1 MAKPAIKD
9 LVNSYTK
16 KYVVLFSLLMI
27 AINILTFYDLTNR
40 IIIKEN
46 AERID
51 RIDIRWR
58 YAINNFGR
66 MLNIIA
72 SEPELIESEEN
83 AREILKRIYQAYP
96 DLVSY
101 PAFGTA
107 DGKMITYPYFPYEY
121 INYDPRERPWYIA
134 AIKNP
139 DEYVVLPP
147 FKHGILKHYVIAVA
161 KAVKDRNGK
170 LAGVLAID
178 MTSDLIGKSILAENT
193 YVLDNKGNVIAR
205 KGNPDS
211 IVNFNSDDFRKDD
224 ISIKRLGLN
233 TYIAKKSIADTIIV
247 NEVKIRKYLVPFIL
261 QVLASI
267 LIIVYVS
274 IYIKRKI
281 EFLTDENLIKPLKTL
296 IRKGE
301 EVLEAKEFKLNLP
314 EPKLKEIEDLSNEFF
329 LINSKIYAQNRALIF
344 NYELIKK
351 QQKEIKEAY
360 MILTE
365 KLGLFVENY
374 DEPTGKHIQ
383 RVSRLSAF
391 IAKRLGLDD
400 KLVEEIAIYSPLHD
414 IGKIKVPVEILNKPG
429 RLTKEEFEIVK
440 KHTIWGAEILE
451 GSEKLKVAYNIA
463 LYHHERYDG
472 TGYPYGLKGDD
483 IPIEAQ
489 IVGIVDVY
497 DALRSKRPYKEPI
510 SHEEAIEILLRGDD
524 RTTPEQ
530 FSTEILKI
538 FEKFSDEIKEIYDS
552 ELDNNISI
560 YA

>member
-9 LVNSYTK
+9 LVKLYTNR
-16 KYVVLFSLLMI
+16 YIILLSLLMI

-40 IIIKEN
+40 IIFKEN
-46 AERID
+46 VERIH

-66 MLNIIA
+66 MLTIIA
-72 SEPELIESEEN
+72 SEPELIQSEEN
-83 AREILKRIYQAYP
+83 AREMLKRIYQAYP
-96 DLVSY
+96 DLMSY

-107 DGKMITYPYFPYEY
+107 DGKMISYPYFPYEY

-134 AIKNP
+134 AIKKP

-178 MTSDLIGKSILAENT
+178 MTSDLIGKSILAENM
-193 YVLDNKGNVIAR
+193 YVLDKKGNVIAT
-205 KGNPDS
+205 KGDPDS
-211 IVNFNSDDFRKDD
+211 IVKFTSNDFREND
-224 ISIKRLGLN
+224 ISIKRLGIN
-233 TYIAKKSIADTIIV
+233 IYIAKKSIADTFIV
-247 NEVKIRKYLVPFIL
+247 NEVKIRNYLLPFMF
-261 QVLASI
+261 QVFTLI
-267 LIIVYVS
+267 LIVISFS
-274 IYIKRKI
+274 IYIARKI
-281 EFLTDENLIKPLKTL
+281 EFLADENLIKPLKTL
-296 IRKGE
+296 IKKGE

-314 EPKLKEIEDLSNEFF
+314 EPKLKEIEDLCNEFF
-329 LINSKIYAQNRALIF
+329 LINSKIYTQNRALKF

-351 QQKEIKEAY
+351 QQEEIKEAY

-365 KLGLFVENY
+365 KLGLFVENF
-374 DEPTGKHIQ
+374 DEPTGKHIK
-383 RVSRLSAF
+383 RVSRLSEF
-391 IAKRLGLDD
+391 IAKKLNLDA
-400 KLVEEIAIYSPLHD
+400 KLIEEIAIYSPLHD

-440 KHTIWGAEILE
+440 KHTIWGAKILE

-472 TGYPYGLKGDD
+472 SGYPYGLKGEY

-497 DALRSKRPYKEPI
+497 DALRSQRPYKKPI
-510 SHEEAIEILLRGDD
+510 SHEDAIKILLKGDE
-524 RTTPEQ
+524 RTTPYQ
-530 FSTEILKI
+530 FSPKILEI
-538 FEKFSDEIKEIYDS
+538 FEKFKDEIKKIYDS
-552 ELDNNISI
+552 VSNEDNVEL
-560 YA
+560 A